1 MKIYALQ
8 LKQKSTADVSNGI
21 FRNFR
26 TATLENMYFF
36 LGGSG
41 GGGWAPSQKKTEEE
55 KEVQWPLW
63 FQVFTFSWAVKY

>member
-36 LGGSG
+36 LGGGEWGWGVGSFSKENRRGEGGAVIIMVSG
-41 GGGWAPSQKKTEEE
+41 FYFLLGS
-55 KEVQWPLW
+55 
-63 FQVFTFSWAVKY
+63 